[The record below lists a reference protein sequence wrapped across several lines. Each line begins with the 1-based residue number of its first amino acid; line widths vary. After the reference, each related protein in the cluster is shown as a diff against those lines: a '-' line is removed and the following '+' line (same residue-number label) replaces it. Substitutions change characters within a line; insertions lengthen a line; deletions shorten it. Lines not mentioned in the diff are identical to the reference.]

1 MWMHGPQT
9 KPYVE
14 RKFDELL
21 AEDVMNLK
29 RLRELSW
36 GGIPERYR
44 ATIWRLLLGYLPAN
58 RDRREVTLK
67 RKRKEYADMLPRY
80 LNIPPEDRS
89 IQEQV
94 RGSLRPC
101 FPPRRHCVPPS
112 RIQQSSLCSYGFSS
126 HPV

>member
-1 MWMHGPQT
+1 MICCWSRLPRQT
-9 KPYVE
+9 KPYIE

-21 AEDVMNLK
+21 AEEVVNLK

-67 RKRKEYADMLPRY
+67 RKRREYSEAILPMY
-80 LNIPPEDRS
+80 LHIAPEDRTL
-89 IQEQV
+89 QEQV
-94 RGSLRPC
+94 GGGARG
-101 FPPRRHCVPPS
+101 
-112 RIQQSSLCSYGFSS
+112 
-126 HPV
+126 